1 MGWLLYHTLAIDP
14 DIPTTVYAG
23 SDHGVSK
30 STNGGENWTD
40 TGLGG
45 SEFYTLAIDPNTPA
59 TIYAAS
65 YVQGVF
71 KSTDWAAKTGQPS
84 MQD

>member
-1 MGWLLYHTLAIDP
+1 MPGV
-14 DIPTTVYAG
+14 TTVLVRARMAA
-23 SDHGVSK
+23 K
-30 STNGGENWTD
+30 
-40 TGLGG
+40 TGLTQDQGVID
-45 SEFYTLAIDPNTPA
+45 FYTLAIDPNTPA

-71 KSTDWAAKTGQPS
+71 KSTDQAAKTGQPS